1 MTTKA
6 SLIDLNGN
14 EMILD
19 ADGDTSITADTDD
32 QIDFKTG
39 GTDRA
44 SIDASGQLVV
54 GGSTAYGRLN
64 LQGTGNTTPNITNMA
79 EASFTSLDDNGGNV
93 GSIAGFFN
101 YKAVGGIG
109 GGMGVIRNNASDWGT
124 SVAFY
129 THPSATSNIADLTE
143 RMKINPEGI
152 VTISAQPAF
161 GARRNGNQTGFNSSG
176 AFGDP
181 VIFNLEFETDRN
193 SDYNTSTGL
202 FTAPVDGTYWFA
214 ASVYGNVTFS
224 QSWLTINDARA
235 GFNDF
240 SVSGS
245 ANTVFCSLFYAELDA
260 NDTVGFHPYNS
271 SYSSVTIY
279 DDNNHTYFRGGLLY

>member
-39 GTDRA
+39 GSDRA

-64 LQGTGNTTPNITNMA
+64 LQGTGNSTPNITNMA

-101 YKAVGGIG
+101 YKATGGIG

-129 THPSATSNIADLTE
+129 THPSETTNIADLTE

-161 GARRNGNQTGFNSSG
+161 GARVNGTISGFNPSS
-176 AFGDP
+176 FTT
-181 VIFNLEFETDRN
+181 VVVFNLEFETDRN
-193 SDYNTSTGL
+193 GDYNPSTGL
-202 FTAPVDGTYWFA
+202 FTAPVDGLYWFN
-214 ASVYGNVTFS
+214 ASVYSNYTFS
-224 QSWLTINDARA
+224 QSWLVLNNSRA
-235 GFNDF
+235 SFNDF

-245 ANTVFCSLFYAELDA
+245 ANAVFCSIFYIELDA
-260 NDTVGFHPYNS
+260 NDTVGFHPYKGGET
-271 SYSSVTIY
+271 SVLIY
-279 DDNNHTYFRGGLLY
+279 DNNNHTYFRGGLLY

>member
-129 THPSATSNIADLTE
+129 THPSATTNIADLTE

-161 GARRNGNQTGFNSSG
+161 AARRNGNLSGFNPSSLTTIL
-176 AFGDP
+176 
-181 VIFNLEFETDRN
+181 VYNLEFEDRN
-193 SDYNTSTGL
+193 SDYDTSTGL
-202 FTAPVDGTYWFA
+202 FTAPVDGTYWFQ
-214 ASVYGNVTFS
+214 ASIYSNYTFQQGWLVVNGSRMNFSDVAYG
-224 QSWLTINDARA
+224 
-235 GFNDF
+235 
-240 SVSGS
+240 
-245 ANTVFCSLFYAELDA
+245 SLYAIFTATYYIELDA
-260 NDTVGFHPYNS
+260 NDTVGFHPYKGGET
-271 SYSSVTIY
+271 SVLIY
-279 DDNNHTYFRGGLLY
+279 DNNHHTYFRGGLLY